1 MVFFITYVKV
11 SANIWNAVRRNLRT
25 LLCRCSIIKKWKSL
39 MQVKALRGVCT
50 GIILFVSG
58 KKKTPYVFLNRITSF
73 HMIFF
78 CFVFYFKKKTFSFPN
93 LCYPK
98 NVSRNNI
105 YHHFLSSYMIPS
117 YAWWQEQTVW
127 GWPARAEFTAN
138 LR

>member
-78 CFVFYFKKKTFSFPN
+78 CFVFYFKKKYHFPISATPKMFQEIIYIITFCLRTWFP
-93 LCYPK
+93 LMHDDK
-98 NVSRNNI
+98 NKR
-105 YHHFLSSYMIPS
+105 YGGDLLGRSSQQI
-117 YAWWQEQTVW
+117 
-127 GWPARAEFTAN
+127 
-138 LR
+138 